1 MNKTPEYLTQQ
12 FVTKLGKMMSLRP
25 IVIFSRTK
33 NFICPLDLC
42 NLVDFEI
49 LNLTDKFQTASKILL
64 FVMNFF
70 Y

>member
-1 MNKTPEYLTQQ
+1 MNKTPEDLTQQ

-25 IVIFSRTK
+25 IVIFSRTT

-49 LNLTDKFQTASKILL
+49 LNLTDLFQTAFKILL
-64 FVMNFF
+64 LVMNVF
-70 Y
+70 